1 MKTRYN
7 NIISRSAKAACMGL
21 ALLCTSCLDFAPEAQ
36 MNDESVWSEANNFQ
50 LFANQFYG
58 WTSDLQA
65 GETTN
70 YRARVNDGPHSDFR
84 SDIMTGPNVN
94 VYSAGT
100 NSIPSEDGNYNNL
113 YKQIYY
119 TNLLLKNAEGFGRQ
133 DEIRCRWPRPSSSV
147 PTAISSLCSSTVT
160 AYCLPSLPTWTARP

>member
-1 MKTRYN
+1 MTTYK

-119 TNLLLKNAEGFGRQ
+119 TNPAGRDCGAGGRGQVLPCLLLFRACAALR
-133 DEIRCRWPRPSSSV
+133 
-147 PTAISSLCSSTVT
+147 
-160 AYCLPSLPTWTARP
+160 